1 MWNAGRTR
9 IAVDYLTYYNKY
21 HRIVKLMECK
31 EYTCMGG
38 GRMETK
44 KIPKEG
50 ILFYLKCLLFSYII
64 TGLLL
69 MLLALLL
76 YKFRLTEQVVSAGII
91 LIYVAA
97 SFFSGFVTG
106 KKRKE
111 KKFLWGLLMGTAYF
125 LILTAISLGVNRNV
139 GDLAGNF
146 LTAFLVCAGSGM
158 LGGMLS

>member
-1 MWNAGRTR
+1 
-9 IAVDYLTYYNKY
+9 
-21 HRIVKLMECK
+21 
-31 EYTCMGG
+31 
-38 GRMETK
+38 METK

-111 KKFLWGLLMGTAYF
+111 KKFLWGLLMG
-125 LILTAISLGVNRNV
+125 AIGTPLGTLWQTHLR
-139 GDLAGNF
+139 
-146 LTAFLVCAGSGM
+146 T
-158 LGGMLS
+158 LGGVQPQRAFGVPSGVGVAGA